1 MNYRQG
7 VFTLTKCEQLAET
20 TYSFVIACPEIA
32 NIAEAGQF
40 AHLRV
45 PGFSLRRPI
54 SICEVLP
61 EEGAIRVVFDERG
74 EGTKVL
80 ATLKAGD
87 AIDIMAPL
95 GNGFTLLER
104 DKKAIVIGGGIG
116 VPPLLEVAKHYGNN
130 ARVVLGFRSKSAVIL
145 QNDFAACGC
154 AVTLC
159 TDDGSMGR
167 KGYATALL
175 KEQLDAE
182 KPDILYACGPKLML
196 KAVAA
201 LAKEYGVRC
210 QLSLEERMACGV
222 GACLGCACRTKQ
234 DGKETYSHVCKN
246 GPVFE
251 AEEVVFDE

>member
-7 VFTLTKCEQLAET
+7 IYTLTRCERIAET
-20 TYSFVIACPEIA
+20 TYSFVIACTEIA
-32 NIAEAGQF
+32 ALVRAGQF

-61 EEGAIRVVFDERG
+61 QEGAIRMVFDIRG
-74 EGTKVL
+74 EGTRVL

-87 AIDIMAPL
+87 EIDVMAPL

-104 DKKAIVIGGGIG
+104 NKKAVVIGGGIG

-130 ARVVLGFRSKSAVIL
+130 ARAVLGFRSGGAVIL
-145 QNDFAACGC
+145 QQDFAACGC
-154 AVTLC
+154 GVYLC

-167 KGYATALL
+167 KGFVTELL
-175 KEQLDAE
+175 KEQLYAE
-182 KPDILYACGPKLML
+182 KPDILYACGPRPML
-196 KAVAA
+196 RAVAA
-201 LAKEYGVRC
+201 LAKEQGVRC

-222 GACLGCACRTKQ
+222 GACLGCACKTKK
-234 DGKETYSHVCKN
+234 DGVESYSHVCKN